1 MSVAK
6 LSKEGICSGDLSL
19 VNAEYGIASGTTPSL
34 APVHPSAPSVL
45 MCSHAAAAL
54 GRLMQEIDG
63 WESIV
68 PVSGWRSREEQKRIW
83 DDSLKKNGISF
94 TKKYVAV
101 PGHSEHQ
108 TGLAIDLGL
117 RREPLDFI
125 CPAFPDSGI
134 CRTFRKKAAGHGFI
148 LRYPAGKEDITGIAH
163 EPWHFRYVGVPHA
176 EIMSREGM
184 SLEEYTDFL
193 RQFPYG
199 SRPFRIC
206 CGRRSFSV
214 SYIEAAGEGISLFP
228 HDFRSLSGNNADG
241 FIITE
246 WRDADA

>member
-1 MSVAK
+1 MP
-6 LSKEGICSGDLSL
+6 I
-19 VNAEYGIASGTTPSL
+19 
-34 APVHPSAPSVL
+34 
-45 MCSHAAAAL
+45 
-54 GRLMQEIDG
+54 
-63 WESIV
+63 
-68 PVSGWRSREEQKRIW
+68 
-83 DDSLKKNGISF
+83 
-94 TKKYVAV
+94 
-101 PGHSEHQ
+101 
-108 TGLAIDLGL
+108 
-117 RREPLDFI
+117 
-125 CPAFPDSGI
+125 
-134 CRTFRKKAAGHGFI
+134 
-148 LRYPAGKEDITGIAH
+148 
-163 EPWHFRYVGVPHA
+163 YVGVPHA